1 MQEVSNAVSTL
12 EMTQYLV
19 FLSTSLPLNV
29 PQDGQFEWT
38 DGSPCDH
45 SDWDRSQP
53 GDGIHRDP
61 EEDLIQM

>member
-38 DGSPCDH
+38 DGFPYDYGY
-45 SDWDRSQP
+45 WDRSHS

-61 EEDLIQM
+61 EDHMQM